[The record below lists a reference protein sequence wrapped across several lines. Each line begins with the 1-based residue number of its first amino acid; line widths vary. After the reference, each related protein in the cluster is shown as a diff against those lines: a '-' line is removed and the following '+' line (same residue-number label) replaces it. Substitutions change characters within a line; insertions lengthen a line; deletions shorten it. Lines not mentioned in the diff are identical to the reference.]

1 MTSTGDH
8 EKKRMGK
15 GKEESKIQVTDRRFW
30 AQDESAEEK
39 ASIPTQRY
47 PSLVEELK
55 TRTELAE
62 RKLKE
67 KVEILHQENEA
78 FRVRLSKD
86 MDRRMKQEKLELFG
100 NFLELIDN
108 FERALK
114 AAQESL
120 SFEAL
125 KEGVQLNLEL
135 FLSKLKSLGIEP
147 MDPIH
152 KPFDPH
158 EAEAMGVVAVDDPD
172 LDQQVVEVVQRGFRW
187 GEQVLRPARVL
198 IGQYQADTKSRR
210 GEPVARPNS

>member
-1 MTSTGDH
+1 
-8 EKKRMGK
+8 MGK

-39 ASIPTQRY
+39 ASIPNKKY

-55 TRTELAE
+55 ARTELAE
-62 RKLKE
+62 QKLKE
-67 KVEILHQENEA
+67 KVEKLHQENEA

-86 MDRRMKQEKLELFG
+86 MDRRMEQEKLELFG

-114 AAQESL
+114 AAQETL

-147 MDPIH
+147 MELLH
-152 KPFDPH
+152 QPFDPH
-158 EAEAMGVVAVDDPD
+158 EAEAVGVVAVDDPD
-172 LDQQVVEVVQRGFRW
+172 LDQHVVEVVQRGFRW
-187 GEQVLRPARVL
+187 GEQVLRPARVRT
-198 IGQYQADTKSRR
+198 GQYQAEKKRRR

>member
-1 MTSTGDH
+1 
-8 EKKRMGK
+8 MGK

-39 ASIPTQRY
+39 ASIPTKKY
-47 PSLVEELK
+47 PSVVEELK
-55 TRTELAE
+55 ARTELAE

-67 KVEILHQENEA
+67 KVETLHQENEA
-78 FRVRLSKD
+78 FRLRLSKD
-86 MDRRMKQEKLELFG
+86 MDRRMEQEKLELFG

-114 AAQESL
+114 AAQETL

-147 MDPIH
+147 MDLLH

-158 EAEAMGVVAVDDPD
+158 QAEAVGVVAVDDPD
-172 LDQQVVEVVQRGFRW
+172 LDQHVVEVVQRGFRW
-187 GEQVLRPARVL
+187 GEQVLRPARVRT
-198 IGQYQADTKSRR
+198 GQYQAEKKSQSDEN
-210 GEPVARPNS
+210 EPTPLSSD